1 MFGDA
6 EWDGSRTQEQEQ
18 RLIEWLAGVEP
29 GTLAILE
36 CGAGT
41 AIPSVRYFCER
52 AAARGGTLIRINVRE
67 PQVPA
72 GGISLPLRA
81 LEALS
86 GISEELERE

>member
-1 MFGDA
+1 MTAPETPPELRRAA
-6 EWDGSRTQEQEQ
+6 EVLRSAQG
-18 RLIEWLAGVEP
+18 
-29 GTLAILE
+29 
-36 CGAGT
+36 
-41 AIPSVRYFCER
+41 ER

-72 GGISLPLRA
+72 GGLSLPLRA